1 MRVYLTLDK
10 GEADYLLNLVSETLE
25 TKIQLSEDDCMY
37 GMSVKENLERRI
49 QMHDNEL
56 AAQAVTCS
64 NEPDPPIVV
73 RIPRRVANIETVPDD
88 MANSP
93 RRVGTP
99 VTPPF

>member
-1 MRVYLTLDK
+1 MVC
-10 GEADYLLNLVSETLE
+10 LLRKTWREESE
-25 TKIQLSEDDCMY
+25 C
-37 GMSVKENLERRI
+37 
-49 QMHDNEL
+49 
-56 AAQAVTCS
+56 VTNGLNAPTVPCS